1 MNELEKAEAVAERLR
16 KEPYRLLTN
25 DCVIKSQKLK
35 KGCRQLGISTRTV
48 ICLGLG
54 EATLF
59 GRRMTIP
66 VIHGWAEVAGKRV
79 EVSRPLGSSGV
90 WGIVPVKIRPMVKIR
105 I

>member
-1 MNELEKAEAVAERLR
+1 LEKAEAVAERLR

-25 DCVIKSQKLK
+25 DCVLKAQKLK
-35 KGCRQLGISTRTV
+35 KECRQLGISTRTV

-54 EATLF
+54 EAKLF
-59 GRRMTIP
+59 GRWMTIP

-79 EVSRPLGSSGV
+79 EVSRPLGSAGV
-90 WGIVPVKIRPMVKIR
+90 WGIVPVNIRPLVTIR